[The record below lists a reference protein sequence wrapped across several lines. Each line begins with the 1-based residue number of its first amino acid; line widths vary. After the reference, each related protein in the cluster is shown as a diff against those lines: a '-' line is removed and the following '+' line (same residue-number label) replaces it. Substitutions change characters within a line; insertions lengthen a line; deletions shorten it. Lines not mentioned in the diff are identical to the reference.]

1 MSMQAPPPPSLH
13 QQGGVRSFAMDEI
26 KTMAG
31 YFILIGLVLA
41 SVYVSRIPS
50 NILIYFNSS
59 LGQFLGLVTVIAITV
74 QYGWIH
80 GILAAL
86 AFALIVSHAIRQ
98 KKEGFSN
105 NTVDYIALG
114 ANTLI
119 IEDPESIVIP
129 ENHKWFLEKVMG
141 ENPFIIREK
150 NVKTNA
156 VQDMSERSM
165 GVSTVTK

>member
-1 MSMQAPPPPSLH
+1 MQAPPQPHL
-13 QQGGVRSFAMDEI
+13 QQGGIRTFAMDEI
-26 KTMAG
+26 KTMAE
-31 YFILIGLVLA
+31 YFIHIGLVLT

-50 NILIYFNSS
+50 DTLVYFNSPVI
-59 LGQFLGLVTVIAITV
+59 QFLGLAAVVGITV

-86 AFALIVSHAIRQ
+86 AFALIVSRAIRI
-98 KKEGFSN
+98 KKEGFTN
-105 NTVDYIALG
+105 VTVDYVPLG
-114 ANTLI
+114 TDTLI
-119 IEDPESIVIP
+119 IEDPESVIIP
-129 ENHKWFLEKVMG
+129 ENHKWFVEKVMG

-165 GVSTVTK
+165 GSSTVTK

>member
-1 MSMQAPPPPSLH
+1 MQGSPSPAHL
-13 QQGGVRSFAMDEI
+13 QQGGVRSFAIDEI
-26 KTMAG
+26 KTMSG
-31 YFILIGLVLA
+31 YFILIGLILA

-50 NILIYFNSS
+50 ETVAMFNST
-59 LGQFLGLVTVIAITV
+59 LVQFLGLAAVVGITV

-86 AFALIVSHAIRQ
+86 VFALIVSRAVRQ

-105 NTVDYIALG
+105 ITVDYVPLG

-119 IEDPESIVIP
+119 IEDPESIVVP
-129 ENHKWFLEKVMG
+129 ENHKWFVEKVMG

-165 GVSTVTK
+165 GSSTVTK

>member
-1 MSMQAPPPPSLH
+1 MQGLPAPQL
-13 QQGGVRSFAMDEI
+13 QQGGVRAFAMDEI
-26 KTMAG
+26 KTMIG
-31 YFILIGLVLA
+31 YFVLIGLILA

-50 NILIYFNSS
+50 ETLSYFNSS
-59 LGQFLGLVTVIAITV
+59 VVQFFGLATVIGITI
-74 QYGWIH
+74 QYGWVH

-86 AFALIVSHAIRQ
+86 AFALIVSRAIRQ
-98 KKEGFSN
+98 QKEGFTN
-105 NTVDYIALG
+105 NSVDYIPIG

-141 ENPFIIREK
+141 ENPFVIREK

-165 GVSTVTK
+165 GSSTVTK

>member
-1 MSMQAPPPPSLH
+1 MSMQAPSAPH
-13 QQGGVRSFAMDEI
+13 IQQGGIRRFAMDEI
-26 KTMAG
+26 NTMSG
-31 YFILIGLVLA
+31 YFVLIGLILI

-50 NILIYFNSS
+50 DTLSYFNSTII
-59 LGQFLGLVTVIAITV
+59 QFLGLAAVIAITV

-86 AFALIVSHAIRQ
+86 AFALVISRAIRV
-98 KKEGFSN
+98 KKEGFTN
-105 NTVDYIALG
+105 VKVDYIPLG
-114 ANTLI
+114 ADTLI
-119 IEDPESIVIP
+119 IEDPESIIVP

-141 ENPFIIREK
+141 ENPFVIREK

-165 GVSTVTK
+165 GSSTVTK

>member
-1 MSMQAPPPPSLH
+1 MQGPPVAPQL
-13 QQGGVRSFAMDEI
+13 QQGGVRTFAMDEI
-26 KTMAG
+26 KTMIG

-50 NILIYFNSS
+50 NTLAYFNSP
-59 LGQFLGLVTVIAITV
+59 LIQFLGLATVIGITV

-86 AFALIVSHAIRQ
+86 AFALIVSRAIRQ
-98 KKEGFSN
+98 QKEGFSN
-105 NTVDYIALG
+105 VTIDYIPLG

-119 IEDPESIVIP
+119 IEDPESIVVP
-129 ENHKWFLEKVMG
+129 ENHKWFIEKVMG
-141 ENPFIIREK
+141 ENPFVIREK

-165 GVSTVTK
+165 GSSTVTK